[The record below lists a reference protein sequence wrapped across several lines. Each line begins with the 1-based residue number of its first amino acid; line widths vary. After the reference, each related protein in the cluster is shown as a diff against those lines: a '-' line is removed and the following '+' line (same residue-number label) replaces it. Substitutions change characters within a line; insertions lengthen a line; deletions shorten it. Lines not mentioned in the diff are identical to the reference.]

1 MGGVERVTRYHE
13 GETATVVHARGDYAQ
28 QDDKHQVIQQD
39 TIMRTSMGQA
49 RRHTLLINVI
59 WMLAME

>member
-1 MGGVERVTRYHE
+1 MGVVERVTRYHE

-39 TIMRTSMGQA
+39 TIMRTGRA
-49 RRHTLLINVI
+49 RRHTLLIWI
-59 WMLAME
+59 MIRMLAMG